1 VQLAIGNNLVV
12 EAPYSGASVRISP
25 LGSNAAIRR
34 PI

>member
-12 EAPYSGASVRISP
+12 EAPYSGASVRISQ
-25 LGSNAAIRR
+25 LGGYLAIRR